1 MKADTWMMLMR
12 GIGGEKKSPEPE
24 GGRESS
30 DGECPDCGWPKL
42 DNHGDGVITCGRC
55 GHGMGR

>member
-1 MKADTWMMLMR
+1 MKADTWMTLMR

-24 GGRESS
+24 GGWEPF
-30 DGECPDCGWPKL
+30 DGGECPDCGWPKP
-42 DNHGDGVITCGRC
+42 DDQTCGRC